1 MSQPPEHDPDRTEP
15 IPQEGRRVF
24 GRYVLLE
31 IVGEGG
37 MGVVWR
43 ARDEKLEREVALKFL
58 PERVRRDPEAIRELK
73 RETRRCLELTHP
85 NIVRVYDFVEDKVA
99 AAIAM
104 EYVPGKS
111 LSALKAA
118 RPGGCFDAAD
128 LLPLLRQICDALD
141 YAHKKARVVHRDLK
155 PANLLVTDKGVLK
168 VADFGIARSLRDT
181 HSRQTGEERGASGT
195 LAFMGP
201 QQLESKGKPAPEDDI
216 YALGAT
222 LYDLLT
228 GKPPFF
234 GADIFT
240 EIRVSTPA
248 PLAERRAE
256 LENSGAPIPAEWE
269 RMVLACL
276 AKRAEARPRSAG
288 AALAM
293 LAEPQGSGDTTAK
306 LPVERETVEPSGATP
321 VAVGGVRAQ
330 TEKPWKIG
338 RSVVRRRRWI
348 SWAAGVLV
356 GAAVATVVAV
366 LWPGGE
372 EDTGLPPLSDE
383 EAKGFLVIVDP
394 PDTGAHLWIGTHAN
408 IPVPPGGRA
417 LLRGLPDGELELS
430 VQAPGFHAINT
441 RVRVKNGRGV
451 EEVKLV
457 AIRGAVEVVAREG
470 TVVTAVDARG
480 QETRV
485 GTVPAGGV
493 LSAEHVLMVGAYTL
507 RFVHPDCVPV
517 EQRAVA
523 VQAGQV
529 TKLTPTQQALPG
541 SLRVLS
547 VPAGAEVLINGSR
560 VGATPATIPDQP
572 SETPLVVEVR
582 ARGYRRLTQTLTL
595 RPRERRTLDVGTLV
609 AGGTGSIAL
618 RLAPAEVR
626 LDDIKVKIDGRS
638 AEWRRSGVGAP
649 ARIDNLEAGARAV
662 EIAHPDYEPWQ
673 QEVAVREEDQTLVEA
688 TLRPRPGRL
697 ILRTVPKEIALT
709 VNGRAVRP
717 DELETGAIALPAG
730 EPLELVA
737 SAKGYKSSTRT
748 VTLPANGEETWE
760 VALTKLAVAGPAPG
774 QPWENSLGMKFVPV
788 PGTAVLFCIWETR
801 VRDFEAFVQATSH
814 QATAG
819 MYSDRGDGWK
829 QQGDTW
835 RSPGFRQGPTHPVV
849 GVNEADA
856 QAFCRWLTE
865 KERAEGRLEP
875 TQAYRLPRDAEWDA
889 AVGREKFPW
898 GGGWPVPRGAGNYAD
913 ETARRG
919 RFRSWPI
926 LNGYNDGFEATAPV
940 GSFPANRHG
949 IYDLGGNVWE
959 RVGDR
964 SGGLRG
970 GSFSD
975 STRDD
980 LVSAARNS
988 GGDRGG
994 SIGFRVVLTVGAA
1007 P

>member
-1 MSQPPEHDPDRTEP
+1 MNPAPEHDPDRTDP

-43 ARDEKLEREVALKFL
+43 ARDEKLDREVALKFL

-141 YAHKKARVVHRDLK
+141 YAHRKARVVHRDLK

-240 EIRVSTPA
+240 EIRVATPA

-256 LENSGAPIPAEWE
+256 LENSGAPIPVEWE

-293 LAEPQGSGDTTAK
+293 LGRAPSPGDTTAK
-306 LPVERETVEPSGATP
+306 IPVERKSMEPSGAT
-321 VAVGGVRAQ
+321 AATEGGARVQ
-330 TEKPWKIG
+330 TERPWRFG
-338 RSVVRRRRWI
+338 RRVLRRRRWL

-372 EDTGLPPLSDE
+372 EGTGLPPVSDE

-394 PDTGAHLWIGTHAN
+394 PDTGAHVWIGTQAN

-417 LLRGLPDGELELS
+417 LLRGLPDGELELT

-441 RVRVKNGRGV
+441 RVTVKNGRGV

-457 AIRGAVEVVAREG
+457 AVRGAVEVVAREG
-470 TVVTAVDARG
+470 TVVTAIDVRA
-480 QETRV
+480 QEMRV

-493 LSAEHVLMVGAYTL
+493 LAAEHVLMVGAYTF
-507 RFVHPDCVPV
+507 RFAHPDCAPA
-517 EQRAVA
+517 EQRAVE
-523 VQAGQV
+523 VHAGQV
-529 TKLTPTQQALPG
+529 AKLTPTQQALPG
-541 SLRVLS
+541 SLRVVS
-547 VPAGAEVLINGSR
+547 VPAGAEISINGSR
-560 VGATPATIPDQP
+560 VGVTPATLPDQP

-595 RPRERRTLDVGTLV
+595 RPKERRTLDLGTLT
-609 AGGTGSIAL
+609 AGGMGGIAL
-618 RLAPAEVR
+618 RLAPAEAR
-626 LDDIKVKIDGRS
+626 WDDTKVKIDGRTV
-638 AEWRRSGVGAP
+638 EVQRSRAGAHP
-649 ARIDNLEAGARAV
+649 RIDNLEAGPRAV

-673 QEVAVREEDQTLVEA
+673 QAVTVREEEQTVVEA

-697 ILRTVPKEIALT
+697 ILRATPKELVLT
-709 VNGRAVRP
+709 VNG
-717 DELETGAIALPAG
+717 
-730 EPLELVA
+730 
-737 SAKGYKSSTRT
+737 
-748 VTLPANGEETWE
+748 
-760 VALTKLAVAGPAPG
+760 
-774 QPWENSLGMKFVPV
+774 
-788 PGTAVLFCIWETR
+788 
-801 VRDFEAFVQATSH
+801 
-814 QATAG
+814 
-819 MYSDRGDGWK
+819 
-829 QQGDTW
+829 
-835 RSPGFRQGPTHPVV
+835 
-849 GVNEADA
+849 
-856 QAFCRWLTE
+856 
-865 KERAEGRLEP
+865 
-875 TQAYRLPRDAEWDA
+875 
-889 AVGREKFPW
+889 
-898 GGGWPVPRGAGNYAD
+898 
-913 ETARRG
+913 
-919 RFRSWPI
+919 
-926 LNGYNDGFEATAPV
+926 
-940 GSFPANRHG
+940 
-949 IYDLGGNVWE
+949 
-959 RVGDR
+959 
-964 SGGLRG
+964 
-970 GSFSD
+970 
-975 STRDD
+975 
-980 LVSAARNS
+980 
-988 GGDRGG
+988 
-994 SIGFRVVLTVGAA
+994 
-1007 P
+1007 